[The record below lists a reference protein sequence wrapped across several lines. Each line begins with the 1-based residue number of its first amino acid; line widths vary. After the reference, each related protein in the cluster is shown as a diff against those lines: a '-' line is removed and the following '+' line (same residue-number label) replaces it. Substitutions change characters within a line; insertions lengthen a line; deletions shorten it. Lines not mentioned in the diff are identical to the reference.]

1 MLARIRIL
9 LFSSVTFTELNMDV
23 ISVLDPEGS
32 ALIWL
37 SWIRIRMI
45 NTGRIR
51 IRIPENQKKIIITL
65 IILIPG

>member
-1 MLARIRIL
+1 MLARIQIRIL

-45 NTGRIR
+45 NKGRIR
-51 IRIPENQKKIIITL
+51 IRIPESQNIYKKIH
-65 IILIPG
+65 